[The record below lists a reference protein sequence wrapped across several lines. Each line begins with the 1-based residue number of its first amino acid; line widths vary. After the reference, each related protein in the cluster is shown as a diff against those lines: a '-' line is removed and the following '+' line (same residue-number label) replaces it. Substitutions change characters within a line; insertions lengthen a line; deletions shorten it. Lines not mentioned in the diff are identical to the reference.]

1 MHTLENEEL
10 TMKSNKQRKKSS
22 KKGNDTKNKQNSN
35 NNTCKNIST
44 PIENEIIDTS
54 ITLKEKN
61 PKTQIQEDMA
71 NKKQNNQDKGCE
83 NAEIAIVNKMDDTS
97 ISCKQKSSRKQ
108 TQRDIYERIK
118 EIELKHIQKCKVIKR
133 IEKEPNIILL
143 EKEIGSTFVEEE
155 KGTLHKIIKARLM
168 NLEKELG
175 FLRATLGLIAPIITL
190 ITLIL
195 TLSIQFTSYKIDYP
209 KNAKFIIEGTVDVNA
224 FEQNDS
230 KLLVKPTSKDKV
242 ELITGVDLEILEYG
256 GRYEVVDKVTG
267 DKVAVVRVENEVSA
281 NIDKSKN
288 GDNLQ
293 VILEE
298 NGAIVLTST
307 DNKYFSLLTNS
318 KGQVMNSVYEIKERF
333 KTRQEFIEESGKLRR
348 NIAVFNKGIA
358 IMYIVIV
365 AVLMTVIGR
374 IITKSYGDKLVRK
387 INLYNLISLIIDN
400 K

>member
-1 MHTLENEEL
+1 
-10 TMKSNKQRKKSS
+10 MKSNKQSNNIESKKSR
-22 KKGNDTKNKQNSN
+22 KKGNNTKNKQNSN
-35 NNTCKNIST
+35 NNTYKNIKT
-44 PIENEIIDTS
+44 PMGNKINDTS
-54 ITLKEKN
+54 ITPKEKN
-61 PKTQIQEDMA
+61 PETQIKGDMS
-71 NKKQNNQDKGCE
+71 NKEQNNQDNSCE
-83 NAEIAIVNKMDDTS
+83 NVETAMVNKMNDTS
-97 ISCKQKSSRKQ
+97 ISSKQKSSGIQ
-108 TQRDIYERIK
+108 IQGDIYDRIR
-118 EIELKHIQKCKVIKR
+118 EIELKHIQKCKGIKR

-143 EKEIGSTFVEEE
+143 EKEIGGTFAEEE
-155 KGTLHKIIKARLM
+155 KRTLHKIIKARLM

-175 FLRATLGLIAPIITL
+175 FLRATLGLIAPVITL

-195 TLSIQFTSYKIDYP
+195 TLSIQFTSYKIDHP

-230 KLLVKPTSKDKV
+230 KLLIKPNSKDKV
-242 ELITGVDLEILEYG
+242 ELITGVDLEIVEYG

-267 DKVAVVRVENEVSA
+267 DEVAVVRVQNKVGA
-281 NIDKSKN
+281 NINKSKS

-298 NGAIVLTST
+298 NGGIVLTST

-318 KGQVMNSVYEIKERF
+318 KGQVINSVYEIKERF
-333 KTRQEFIEESGKLRR
+333 KTRQDFIEESGKLRR
-348 NIAVFNKGIA
+348 NIAVFNKGVT

-365 AVLMTVIGR
+365 AVLMSVIGR
-374 IITKSYGDKLVRK
+374 IIIKGYGDKLVRK